1 MREFEMRRRIE
12 GFLKRRMQGM
22 LAPALGLG
30 LAVTGCGESSAV
42 YSSPAPKE
50 DAAGLSSGIPIYSAP
65 VAPDAYVADA
75 FVGEDTLP
83 PGSDASLVD
92 LTLVPDAGSDAMG
105 EAGVAWMP
113 SQAGMVRTRERVW
126 IQGRISTT

>member
-30 LAVTGCGESSAV
+30 LAVTGCGESSARLFI
-42 YSSPAPKE
+42 ACPKR
-50 DAAGLSSGIPIYSAP
+50 GRGRLVLRHVPIYSAP

-83 PGSDASLVD
+83 PGSDASLVCGR
-92 LTLVPDAGSDAMG
+92 PDPG
-105 EAGVAWMP
+105 
-113 SQAGMVRTRERVW
+113 TRCW
-126 IQGRISTT
+126 Q